1 MCVCVTDIMPSS
13 DTGESDTTDPMVIVS
28 DDIVSSEHEMYTS
41 DTTSTDDDD
50 FQPFALPNVVAEPAD
65 GHLVGDFP
73 LAVIPAPVPLA
84 AYPVVDMPLDVVS
97 DDDVDLFE
105 EDPFEGE
112 AHIAAG
118 DILLLADAPAEEAPV
133 HSPVPDSFESVASA
147 PSHTQG
153 VQHHSHDTDPDM
165 ASSAAPAPAH
175 SFEFDHDVDDDS
187 DPVFPPGFDPD
198 HDIEF
203 IHLDQPMED
212 PVAPVDPLFV
222 DPADFD
228 MEFVD
233 PEPAVAPE
241 PVVAPDPALEH
252 DHDHA
257 DAPIVAPFV
266 DDIPV
271 DDHPVVAP
279 PLVDDHAVDVHVD
292 APLLLEDPVVAPALA
307 PPVAD
312 LPVVAPHPDPMPV
325 MLDHAPFATHIDP
338 RYAHTHNGW
347 IDDDDDYP
355 PFVVPVT
362 PASAP
367 IEAPLFPTHVTDAH
381 RADLPVTFLQDI
393 PPTRPGEGSSRQ
405 PFGHIPFVSGG
416 DQFVPQVPHHTFVPP
431 VTPSAVPSFAP
442 SSEPFLWTSP
452 PIMPP
457 SDPYHP
463 YHMGYSTEDILRSF
477 MIQQEAL
484 TRRVQE
490 LKRAQRLPCQCQ
502 TPSAV
507 SHPPHPLSPDSVAR
521 FWTPEQQIAYLLRSH
536 RAMEE
541 DWLHMRRLLFS
552 RFPPPP
558 PPSA

>member
-1 MCVCVTDIMPSS
+1 MCVCVTDIMSSS

-28 DDIVSSEHEMYTS
+28 DDIVSSEHEVYTS

-50 FQPFALPNVVAEPAD
+50 FQPFVLPDVVAEPAD
-65 GHLVGDFP
+65 GHIAGDLP

-84 AYPVVDMPLDVVS
+84 AYPVIDMLLDIVS

-105 EDPFEGE
+105 EDPLEDNVEGE
-112 AHIAAG
+112 ALIAAG
-118 DILLLADAPAEEAPV
+118 DILLLADAPTEETPV
-133 HSPVPDSFESVASA
+133 HSPVPDSFESVASS
-147 PSHTQG
+147 PSHTHR
-153 VQHHSHDTDPDM
+153 VQHHSHDPDPDM
-165 ASSAAPAPAH
+165 ASSAAPVPAH

-203 IHLDQPMED
+203 VHLDQPLED
-212 PVAPVDPLFV
+212 PVAPVDPLFA
-222 DPADFD
+222 DPADFE

-252 DHDHA
+252 DPVHA
-257 DAPIVAPFV
+257 DAPVVAPFI
-266 DDIPV
+266 DDLPV
-271 DDHPVVAP
+271 DDHPIVAP
-279 PLVDDHAVDVHVD
+279 PLVDDHAIDAHVD
-292 APLLLEDPVVAPALA
+292 APLLLEDPIVAPL
-307 PPVAD
+307 
-312 LPVVAPHPDPMPV
+312 PDPVPV
-325 MLDHAPFATHIDP
+325 MFDRAPFATHIDP
-338 RYAHTHNGW
+338 RYAHTRNGW

-362 PASAP
+362 PPVAPVSAPASAP
-367 IEAPLFPTHVTDAH
+367 IDVPLLPTHTPDA
-381 RADLPVTFLQDI
+381 RRTDLPITFLQDI
-393 PPTRPGEGSSRQ
+393 PPPRPGEGSSRQ
-405 PFGHIPFVSGG
+405 PFGHTPFMSGG
-416 DQFVPQVPHHTFVPP
+416 DQFVPQISHPTVAPFT
-431 VTPSAVPSFAP
+431 VPSFAP
-442 SSEPFLWTSP
+442 PSEPFLWTTP

-463 YHMGYSTEDILRSF
+463 YHVGYSTEDILRSF

-484 TRRVQE
+484 TRRIQE
-490 LKRAQRLPCQCQ
+490 LERARRPPCHCK
-502 TPSAV
+502 TPPAV
-507 SHPPHPLSPDSVAR
+507 SHPPRPLSPDSVAR
-521 FWTPEQQIAYLLRSH
+521 FWTPEQQIAYLMRSH
-536 RAMEE
+536 RTMGE